1 MKEKQANYKVAKLNA
16 GGQDKQASTK
26 YDSTYW
32 RYKVESFPTVILLI
46 KGLPL
51 PYKGDRTADGL
62 EVFMNNVMLD
72 KVQKLHG
79 EEPVL

>member
-26 YDSTYW
+26 
-32 RYKVESFPTVILLI
+32 YKVESFPTVILLI

-62 EVFMNNVMLD
+62 EVFMNSVMLD